1 VAIGEGTGCSDDDG
15 TWAAVRE
22 ISDSGAILVRP
33 DNHVAYRSIGAV
45 PDAADALTG
54 ALSTVL
60 AR

>member
-1 VAIGEGTGCSDDDG
+1 MHVGITSPGG

-33 DNHVAYRSIGAV
+33 DNHVAYRAHDAV
-45 PDAADALTG
+45 PDATDALTQALG
-54 ALSTVL
+54 AVL